1 MSRAPTLARHLAGY
15 EAAAEFLAL
24 PVGTLRSMVSRGQIP
39 HLRLTPRVVRF
50 DLDEIA
56 AWLETKRRGGSGGAP

>member
-1 MSRAPTLARHLAGY
+1 
-15 EAAAEFLAL
+15 
-24 PVGTLRSMVSRGQIP
+24 MVSRGQIP